1 MTRRIQRTLKVG
13 TIVNVGESSCFTG
26 KHRRQ
31 SPETRGIQE
40 SANSAG
46 FVIAVLRVLNGVK
59 LHSQRPPLNSIG
71 PNHIPGGIRSAET

>member
-46 FVIAVLRVLNGVK
+46 QTADIWGHELSCYIINL
-59 LHSQRPPLNSIG
+59 
-71 PNHIPGGIRSAET
+71 